1 MFPPAGAKH
10 MAKSKSPPEGVR
22 ILRPSLDDEEGG
34 ETILRGLID
43 LQSLPLLRVD
53 YYQREQLSQKANRN
67 IQRAIDTGSPLPDIT
82 LGMRGDRFHVDETGA
97 VVLLDPVFIIDGQQR
112 VSTIKL
118 HLQNFPEEKI
128 RLGAAVHFNSNATRE
143 SRRFHAMN
151 LYATRVGSG
160 VILRN
165 LKDEIPLLA
174 SLYGLS
180 ITERS
185 FPLYRRICWAQS
197 RHKDHLITA
206 ATYIHAAL
214 RLHAHLAAVRHSGA
228 RHLPQICANLSRA
241 APIQQV
247 RENVATLWS
256 VIDQAWGVADL
267 QALTGVPYLKTG
279 FLEALVTVLSSHLD
293 FWDGP
298 RLKISPEHRQ
308 RLRVFKV
315 HNPEIVR
322 LASSG
327 HGPGQDM
334 LRHLLAEHLNQR
346 LRRKLTPRIPIPQTD
361 DEDVAA

>member
-1 MFPPAGAKH
+1 
-10 MAKSKSPPEGVR
+10 MAKSRTPPEGVR

-43 LQSLPLLRVD
+43 LQSLHLLRVD
-53 YYQREQLSQKANRN
+53 YYQRERLSQKANRN

-112 VSTIKL
+112 VGTIRT
-118 HLQNFPEEKI
+118 HLEDFPEERI

-180 ITERS
+180 MTERS
-185 FPLYRRICWAQS
+185 FPLYRRVCWAQA
-197 RHKDHLITA
+197 RHKDHLLTA
-206 ATYIHAAL
+206 STYINTAL
-214 RLHAHLAAVRHSGA
+214 RLHAHLAPVRHSGA
-228 RHLPQICANLSRA
+228 RYIPQISANLTRVV
-241 APIQQV
+241 PIQQA
-247 RENVATLWS
+247 RENVATLWEA
-256 VIDQAWGVADL
+256 IDYAWGVTAL

-279 FLEALVTVLSSHLD
+279 FLEALVTVLSNHLD

-298 RLKISPEHRQ
+298 KLKISPEHRR
-308 RLRVFKV
+308 RLQVFKV

-327 HGPGQDM
+327 HGLGQDM

-346 LRRKLTPRIPIPQTD
+346 LRRKLTPRIPLPQTD